1 MPVDPRDL
9 VDVQFT
15 NSDVD
20 LLKGLDLPEFERT
33 GDPVNDKARASHRLS
48 LQQAYSRGAISSDEA
63 MNAYEQED
71 TGIFARTLE
80 AVTGI
85 EASESGLQTFV
96 DVLSLGNYAAA
107 AMTKAR
113 HEAIRAVSED
123 RESGEA
129 SAWEEAAVRFLPVFS
144 PSSFSKAFR
153 ERTMFADVFG
163 EQYNMSAGGIGS
175 FVMDVALDPAT
186 YLTFGTGAGAKI
198 TLKSASKVLPRILG
212 DDIAAQAGKQGAEL
226 TLSRWGTQVHKQ
238 AVKDLLPQIE
248 EQIVKE
254 VAAGSTLA
262 ATRSRL
268 LLNERAAE
276 HMIDNYPRLAKLA
289 WEADK
294 RVVTKA
300 RRAMKIAAPDGF
312 PVPGQMF
319 QEATPLHLREIGIGG
334 AALRRQL
341 ESIPQDK
348 WYGNWLHGSM
358 KVFNKT
364 WGMDDN
370 SRLLFGVMTDTINNE
385 RRQWTRQIAEEF
397 KGLTDDEAKTV
408 TSILEAR
415 LDKTAKNS
423 ADVIEHNYAPHLLEA
438 ADKAKAI
445 FDDIAQEEQKY
456 GVLNN
461 VIDNYVTHMFSG
473 DDAKIA
479 MFQKIKKDRGLSSAG
494 NAYSMHRQ
502 VSTISDLKAIMPDEA
517 VEENIYNILMRRKLS
532 SIQMVNRQKF
542 YMEMQATHGV
552 PASLIAQAG
561 ASIPAAYRKRM
572 VETRD
577 SIADVSDLTQFYAHE
592 GISVKKWGFKEGD
605 TEQNLRVLKWLTTGR
620 EARAVDAPWLT
631 DHLKN
636 YTGDV
641 KRVFKSTF
649 DNESRE
655 VDAMK
660 AIRGIMTGDPFDQVP
675 LKHMVRAIK
684 QFDAELRKKG
694 VGPLLGLMPD
704 LEKMIKSGLRNPS
717 KPPKVYKDLI
727 AKLKE
732 PVTGLKKAA
741 QLPEDLITRAIQ
753 YRQKMGILTDV
764 TKPGRPVMDDIRSM
778 LGRSKGRGFGFEPEE
793 SKQLLD
799 VMFNKK
805 TLDDLTATEADR
817 LQNFLSLHHGDA
829 SARGRYMELT
839 GEPMVRVEF
848 ASPMG
853 ARPSAVKTNVDDVLS
868 GLQKNREAL
877 AGRGADLNAALGKHA
892 RKSAKLERARDRL
905 QHLNRGIGAGTVARK
920 SIKRNTPEW
929 RKSMGETKKLREAK
943 RVLEEKHG
951 KYGEINKEL
960 SKIQDLRKPVKE
972 ALIERK
978 KSIKELRAKER
989 LAKKHSEYLRFP
1001 TKKNKEA
1008 YDKAF
1013 KKVEGESGVSALP
1026 SAPRVFKPGGK
1037 FTEDLARP
1045 GEEVIGKGFDVERTP
1060 GTFGPFVQ
1068 TAGEKVLT
1076 PDSAAYYLPK
1086 SIAHL
1091 VDGVEQNLYGPE
1103 LGKLM
1108 RMYDGMQNMFKAP
1121 LMAVFPEFYMRNGVT
1136 NVALTYL
1143 KVGIGII
1150 NPVHQGAF
1158 LKTLTYVLSKEAIDI
1173 THLPKSQAAFM
1184 AYAGGAS
1191 GGIIGGMQEWNGEDP
1206 SLLRGAGKVIGGTL
1220 AGALGG
1226 AAVGAGSGVAMRGGL
1241 RNIAEG
1247 GVATQTV
1254 AGGTAGA
1261 LMADDHRVEGF
1272 VAGALAGGGATRLA
1286 LGDGYRNLEK
1296 LAKHEIELAGGMKMT
1311 VEEMAHE
1318 AARRGV
1324 FSTFV
1329 SEEVFKQGGAKV
1341 LAMGERMGLKADV
1354 GWKEAIN
1361 PVNAVFA
1368 RDSFRAGELASEIPT
1383 RLMLFTIEAQRTG
1396 SLGMAAKAVKDYLF
1410 DYANL
1415 SMVERRVIK
1424 RMMPFYTWTKH
1435 ALLTSADS
1443 FIQNPGRVAQ
1453 SYKFINNQ
1461 NLHQDVDPADYPDWL
1476 SNRLK
1481 TISVTYN
1488 PETKEKEVKVKT
1500 GYGFV
1505 QEDTMNLWHEMFG
1518 GEGRFLARGPF
1529 GFTAALEHIVD
1540 RDFFRGTHLKSKLYE
1555 RSSFESGKLFQD
1567 APPWMKQAV
1576 GYSVDPNTGRPKV
1589 DPRAAWL
1596 LTEVPMSRFFNVAKK
1611 VYSSPDNKLNFIA
1624 LSRQVLGE
1632 KVYKYGPEQRL
1643 YHDRAKLD
1651 RMAMFLKNIGEIRTV
1666 QLTSPTRKKSTL
1678 TYLKR

>member
-48 LQQAYSRGAISSDEA
+48 LQQAYSRGAISSDDA

-175 FVMDVALDPAT
+175 FALDVALDPAT

-212 DDIAAQAGKQGAEL
+212 DDIAAEAGKQGAEL

-238 AVKDLLPQIE
+238 AVKDLLPKIE
-248 EQIVKE
+248 EEIAKE
-254 VAAGSTLA
+254 VAVGSTLA

-268 LLNERAAE
+268 LLNDRAAE

-423 ADVIEHNYAPHLLEA
+423 ADVIEHNYAPHLLDA

-479 MFQKIKKDRGLSSAG
+479 MFQKIKKDRGLSSGG

-577 SIADVSDLTQFYAHE
+577 SIADISDLTQFYAHE

-605 TEQNLRVLKWLTTGR
+605 TKQNLRVLKWLTTGR

-704 LEKMIKSGLRNPS
+704 LEKMIKAGLRNPN

-741 QLPEDLITRAIQ
+741 QLPEDLVTRAIQ

-764 TKPGRPVMDDIRSM
+764 TKPGKHVMDDIRSM

-868 GLQKNREAL
+868 GLQKEREVL

-905 QHLNRGIGAGTVARK
+905 QALNRGIGAGTVARK
-920 SIKRNTPEW
+920 SLKRNTPEW

-960 SKIQDLRKPVKE
+960 SEIQDLRKPVKE

-978 KSIKELRAKER
+978 KSIKELKAKER

-1001 TKKNKEA
+1001 TKKNKDA
-1008 YDKAF
+1008 YDKAL
-1013 KKVEGESGVSALP
+1013 KKVDGSGAGLRKQAIKEMELSGEWSPHDRLRKAAENLGDETGEAVWKMRQTYPEVDKFLRPFYSATGTFRGQKALKAYGTEFRKLIDERLTAKGDDAWAKGPSGLTSGEMEELHSVAQQMGIDTSKKTVIGTPDSAKFVKKMTDAERDQMISILERLAKQHGRQGEVLSDDFIVYSGRWHLAEDRVLKANKEGWESTTVRGVSALP
-1026 SAPRVFKPGGK
+1026 SEPRVFKPGGK

-1076 PDSAAYYLPK
+1076 PDSAAYYLPR

-1184 AYAGGAS
+1184 AYAGGTA

-1206 SLLRGAGKVIGGTL
+1206 SLLRGAGKVVGGALT
-1220 AGALGG
+1220 GALGG

-1241 RNIAEG
+1241 RNIAERYCWC
-1247 GVATQTV
+1247 V
-1254 AGGTAGA
+1254 
-1261 LMADDHRVEGF
+1261 
-1272 VAGALAGGGATRLA
+1272 
-1286 LGDGYRNLEK
+1286 DG
-1296 LAKHEIELAGGMKMT
+1296 
-1311 VEEMAHE
+1311 
-1318 AARRGV
+1318 RR
-1324 FSTFV
+1324 
-1329 SEEVFKQGGAKV
+1329 
-1341 LAMGERMGLKADV
+1341 
-1354 GWKEAIN
+1354 
-1361 PVNAVFA
+1361 
-1368 RDSFRAGELASEIPT
+1368 
-1383 RLMLFTIEAQRTG
+1383 
-1396 SLGMAAKAVKDYLF
+1396 
-1410 DYANL
+1410 
-1415 SMVERRVIK
+1415 
-1424 RMMPFYTWTKH
+1424 
-1435 ALLTSADS
+1435 
-1443 FIQNPGRVAQ
+1443 
-1453 SYKFINNQ
+1453 
-1461 NLHQDVDPADYPDWL
+1461 
-1476 SNRLK
+1476 
-1481 TISVTYN
+1481 
-1488 PETKEKEVKVKT
+1488 
-1500 GYGFV
+1500 
-1505 QEDTMNLWHEMFG
+1505 
-1518 GEGRFLARGPF
+1518 
-1529 GFTAALEHIVD
+1529 
-1540 RDFFRGTHLKSKLYE
+1540 
-1555 RSSFESGKLFQD
+1555 
-1567 APPWMKQAV
+1567 PPC
-1576 GYSVDPNTGRPKV
+1576 
-1589 DPRAAWL
+1589 
-1596 LTEVPMSRFFNVAKK
+1596 
-1611 VYSSPDNKLNFIA
+1611 
-1624 LSRQVLGE
+1624 
-1632 KVYKYGPEQRL
+1632 
-1643 YHDRAKLD
+1643 
-1651 RMAMFLKNIGEIRTV
+1651 
-1666 QLTSPTRKKSTL
+1666 
-1678 TYLKR
+1678 